1 MFDVLPDI
9 HLISQTCRILFYYF
23 QVMSDSDSDAEN
35 EAEDQNASPPSPPPP
50 QVIAYFK
57 MKFN

>member
-1 MFDVLPDI
+1 MLIAPFLPNN
-9 HLISQTCRILFYYF
+9 SNSPYYF

-50 QVIAYFK
+50 QVNAYYK